1 MNLDSGTKRKFEEIL
16 NQKEKLKETQDNLKE
31 SVKELA
37 DEMGVKSAF
46 VNRILGLV
54 EKERAKPGVIS
65 DERDIVSA
73 AGEVV

>member
-37 DEMGVKSAF
+37 DEIAVKSAF